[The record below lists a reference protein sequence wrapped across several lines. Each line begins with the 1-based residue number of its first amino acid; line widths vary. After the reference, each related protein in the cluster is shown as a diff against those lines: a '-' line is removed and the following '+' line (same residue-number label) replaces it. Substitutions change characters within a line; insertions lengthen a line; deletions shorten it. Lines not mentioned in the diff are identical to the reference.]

1 METEQQQQTRLDRT
15 HTDFIMSMRDC
26 TERLSWND
34 REDALIDAATI
45 FANFAEA
52 SDALIIDLSKETLD
66 LYRSRPDDGRKDENQ
81 NSTVVMEESLV
92 PVLEFIMDRCLD
104 NTGMRIHNN
113 RIIEPPEDVP
123 PEFLQECFEELGLS
137 SGFVFPLAITRN
149 YGTDKIQG
157 LVLVRN
163 APPRRFADPLVFAL
177 LRMGVDLLSLS
188 SDNCDL
194 GRALSRLRS
203 SDSLT
208 GLATRHQL
216 FSALDKELERSAFF
230 ARKFAL
236 VMADIDSLKSFVLKN
251 GHLFGDYAIK
261 AVADELMAEARPVD
275 VVCRYGG
282 EEFMV
287 LLPECDEAM
296 AEDFAER
303 CRKRISEHMIMPRE
317 LDTDIF
323 VTASFGVVIFPEH
336 GVRKETILNK
346 AELAILQSK
355 LSGRNTVT
363 LWSDHADSLN
373 D

>member
-1 METEQQQQTRLDRT
+1 
-15 HTDFIMSMRDC
+15 MRDC
-26 TERLSWND
+26 TEKLSWSD
-34 REDALIDAATI
+34 REEALIEASTI

-52 SDALIIDLSKETLD
+52 SDAVIIDLSKETLD
-66 LYRSRPDDGRKDENQ
+66 LYRSKSDSSAQTASQSP
-81 NSTVVMEESLV
+81 TVVMEESLV

-104 NTGMRIHNN
+104 NTGMRIHNHK
-113 RIIEPPEDVP
+113 IIDPPEDVP
-123 PEFLQECFEELGLS
+123 ADALEESFEELGMS

-157 LVLVRN
+157 LVLIRN
-163 APPRRFADPLVFAL
+163 APSRRFADPLVFAL

-194 GRALSRLRS
+194 GQALSRLRS

-216 FSALDKELERSAFF
+216 FSAIDKELERSAFF

-287 LLPECDEAM
+287 LLPECDEESAV
-296 AEDFAER
+296 AFAER
-303 CRKRISEHMIMPRE
+303 CRRRISEHMIMPRE
-317 LDTDIF
+317 LDTDVF
-323 VTASFGVVIFPEH
+323 VTASFGIVVFPAH

-355 LSGRNTVT
+355 LNGRNTVT
-363 LWSDHADSLN
+363 LWSDYDEPA
-373 D
+373 